1 MKKISYLP
9 NLLRIT
15 RVLSEENDEN
25 LEKKC
30 AARYAQCAIHQN

>member
-25 LEKKC
+25 PDKKY
-30 AARYAQCAIHQN
+30 AARYA